1 MAPVINRMTWTVV
14 RAVDDALMCADWLPL
29 GDDLEAIGIDAQA
42 DSAIGERGRYAI
54 AIALKVDETGRRY
67 PFAIFHKTIEGP
79 ARNQDRKSTRLNQS
93 LMRISSAV
101 FCLTKKKYNNTK
113 HTT

>member
-1 MAPVINRMTWTVV
+1 MRISDWSSDVCSSDL
-14 RAVDDALMCADWLPL
+14 VDDALMCADWLPL

-79 ARNQDRKSTRLNQS
+79 ARNHQTLRFIGPGIGNRSGFDKIGRASCRERGCQY
-93 LMRISSAV
+93 V
-101 FCLTKKKYNNTK
+101 
-113 HTT
+113 

>member
-29 GDDLEAIGIDAQA
+29 GDDLEAIRIDAQA
-42 DSAIGERGRYAI
+42 DSAIGERGRYAV
-54 AIALKVDETGRRY
+54 AIALKVDEARRRY

-79 ARNQDRKSTRLNQS
+79 ARNHQTLRFIGPGIGNRSGFDPVRDVLP
-93 LMRISSAV
+93 
-101 FCLTKKKYNNTK
+101 
-113 HTT
+113 

>member
-1 MAPVINRMTWTVV
+1 MSRMAWSCVLGVEESVV
-14 RAVDDALMCADWLPL
+14 VAEWLPL

-42 DSAIGERGRYAI
+42 DSASGERGRYAI

-79 ARNQDRKSTRLNQS
+79 ARNHQTLRFIGPGIGNRSGFDPVRDVLP
-93 LMRISSAV
+93 
-101 FCLTKKKYNNTK
+101 
-113 HTT
+113 